1 MASWATACY
10 GSAYGVS
17 AAQDMGGCST
27 GYTLA
32 GEFQRLIDTY
42 TYTLI
47 SARDKASAGLN
58 PGFGGGTSFPWQIL
72 QTLQNTASYY
82 CATYP
87 GACPADPSPI
97 TAQYS
102 KILTDVVAQYG
113 FDMNGNYSA
122 AMDNQPGVDSL
133 YPEGITETPP
143 VDPTGNVA
151 VYSPSAGWRPPIDSI
166 PPAVVPTIPAFTSQ
180 ENVAATSPATDTTQ
194 PANPASGGGSTV
206 AGTASGSGSSVG
218 GSVTQQ
224 STMVPA
230 PGAAAAVAA
239 LGPDASQK
247 KLLIILAVIAVV
259 VFLFRKG

>member
-1 MASWATACY
+1 MSWATACY

-17 AAQDMGGCST
+17 AAQDIGGCST

-42 TYTLI
+42 TFTLI
-47 SARDKASAGLN
+47 SARDRAAAGLD

-72 QTLQNTASYY
+72 QTLQSTASYY

-87 GACPADPSPI
+87 GACPADPSSI
-97 TAQYS
+97 VAQYS
-102 KILTDVVAQYG
+102 QILTDVVAQYG
-113 FDMNGNYSA
+113 FDMNGHYSA

-133 YPEGITETPP
+133 YPDGITETPTS
-143 VDPTGNVA
+143 DPTSNA

-166 PPAVVPTIPAFTSQ
+166 PPAVVPTIPAYTSPS
-180 ENVAATSPATDTTQ
+180 NVEATSPSTAATQ
-194 PANPASGGGSTV
+194 ANPLASGGGSTV
-206 AGTASGSGSSVG
+206 AQTASGSGSSVG

-230 PGAAAAVAA
+230 PGAAAAIAA
-239 LGPDASQK
+239 LGPDAAQK
-247 KLLIILAVIAVV
+247 KLLMILAVIAVV